1 MKNKYDL
8 IIFDLDGTILD
19 TSLGIFNSVRY
30 AEKMMNFEPVTDEV
44 LKKFVGPPPKEMY
57 KKIYNVSEDKALLAA
72 KYHREYGRTHAI
84 YEAKVYPKI
93 IEVLDSLKKDKI
105 KLAVATLKSQN
116 IAEEI
121 LQYFDLDKFF
131 DVIVGMDE
139 KETLTK
145 ADTIRISM
153 EKVGIKDNVLM
164 IGDSKYDEL
173 GAKEINVD
181 FISVLYGF
189 GFNKDNKT
197 EFFIENIKDIFKYL

>member
-8 IIFDLDGTILD
+8 IIFDLDGTLLD

-30 AEKMMNFEPVTDEV
+30 AEKMMNFKPVTDEV

-57 KKIYNVSEDKALLAA
+57 KKIYNVLEDEALLAA
-72 KYHREYGRTHAI
+72 KYHREYGRTYAI

-116 IAEEI
+116 IAEKI
-121 LQYFDLDKFF
+121 LQYFCLDKFF

-145 ADTIRISM
+145 ADTIKIAM

-164 IGDSKYDEL
+164 IGDSIYDKI
-173 GAKEINVD
+173 GAMEVGID
-181 FISVLYGF
+181 FIAVSYGF
-189 GFNKDNKT
+189 GFN
-197 EFFIENIKDIFKYL
+197 NIDSKDIFINKIEELLDL